1 MVTVTHWHVHPWFR
15 GPRVLLGVRCKL
27 HPKTQSPSTRGL
39 PPDRVPRRAGRARAR
54 GTAYPR
60 APRRVLEA
68 TASEGPVGLLPARGR
83 RTGPPCS
90 RVGLE
95 SRGRRPRTGL
105 SVYLQRVARQPR
117 ALSRPCGG
125 PRGWARGRCYR
136 CHRGCGHRRGARAC
150 SLAARSQ
157 GASVRR
163 PLDLDPLTRSPRP
176 TCLPRR
182 TCPVVIR

>member
-1 MVTVTHWHVHPWFR
+1 MQTSGVMVTVTHWHVHPWFR

-27 HPKTQSPSTRGL
+27 HPKTQSPSMRGL

-95 SRGRRPRTGL
+95 SRGRRPRTGAQRL
-105 SVYLQRVARQPR
+105 SAARRSAATSTKQAVRGPTG
-117 ALSRPCGG
+117 LG
-125 PRGWARGRCYR
+125 PRPLLSLSPWLWTPPRGTGLQPCRAKP
-136 CHRGCGHRRGARAC
+136 GCFGAQ
-150 SLAARSQ
+150 AA
-157 GASVRR
+157 
-163 PLDLDPLTRSPRP
+163 
-176 TCLPRR
+176 
-182 TCPVVIR
+182 